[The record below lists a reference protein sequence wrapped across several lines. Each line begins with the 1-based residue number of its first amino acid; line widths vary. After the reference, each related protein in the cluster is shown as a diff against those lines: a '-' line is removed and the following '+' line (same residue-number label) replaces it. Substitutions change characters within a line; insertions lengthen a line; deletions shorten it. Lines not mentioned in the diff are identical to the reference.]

1 MCWFIHRFFKSKGIS
16 YHQGQKQRYLISCS
30 FPVFSFV
37 LDITCMAKWKK
48 QSAGTW
54 SLSGLYSLV
63 AYLALLSY
71 PLTLF
76 NTNWKY
82 WTKKQVITSTS
93 CLPAMCLNPK
103 TAHGPIFTQ
112 DQASMALE
120 EITSPIQNQVFST
133 LESKSTPDKRSKFR
147 PSGETKGSLL
157 PSSRVAQRKINDGS
171 SAVQE

>member
-1 MCWFIHRFFKSKGIS
+1 MARQTWRKCPTLPHLWGRTPSKAFRNTPFFLLPQRWYQMPGVQMTQEETAPQIHVLIHSPLL
-16 YHQGQKQRYLISCS
+16 QKQRYLISCF

-76 NTNWKY
+76 NTNWRD
-82 WTKKQVITSTS
+82 WTKKQIKRVS
-93 CLPAMCLNPK
+93 LDLRGRPK
-103 TAHGPIFTQ
+103 EACCP
-112 DQASMALE
+112 
-120 EITSPIQNQVFST
+120 
-133 LESKSTPDKRSKFR
+133 
-147 PSGETKGSLL
+147 
-157 PSSRVAQRKINDGS
+157 
-171 SAVQE
+171 VQE